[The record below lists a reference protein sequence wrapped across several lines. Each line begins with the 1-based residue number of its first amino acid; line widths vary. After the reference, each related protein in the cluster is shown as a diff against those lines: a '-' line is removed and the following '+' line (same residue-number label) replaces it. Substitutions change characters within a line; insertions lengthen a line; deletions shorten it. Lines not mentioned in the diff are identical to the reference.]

1 MAAII
6 FDFQNFCI
14 FILACLFIVLFHS
27 LFFKKPKDSR
37 SFVLPPSPPS
47 LPIIGHLHLLL
58 SALTH
63 KSLQKLSSKYGP
75 LLVIRIFYV
84 PIIIVSSAPMAYEIF
99 KVHDVNVSS
108 RGIIAI
114 DESLMFGASGILNA
128 PHGEY
133 WKFIKK
139 LMATKLFRPQVLE
152 RSRGVR
158 VEELQRFYKSIL
170 DKATKNESVD
180 IGKEAMKLMNNTLC
194 KLIMGRSFSED
205 DGESERVRGLVD
217 ETYALSEKI
226 FLAAILRRPLA
237 KLGISLFKKEIMA
250 VSNKFDELLERMLQ
264 EHKEKHEEQYQEGM
278 DMMDVLLAAYGDE
291 NAEYKITWN
300 HIKGFFVEF
309 FIGGTDT
316 SVQTTQWAMAE
327 MINDARVLERL
338 REEIISVVGE
348 TRLIQETDLPNLP
361 YLQAVVKEVLRLHP
375 PSPVLIR
382 TFQEKSEVKGYY
394 IPEKTTL
401 IINIYAVM
409 RDSASWED
417 PESFKPERFLGSTRS
432 EQEDEKDQ
440 ELKYLPFGSGRRGC
454 PGSNLGSIFVG
465 TAIGVMVQC
474 FDWEIKED
482 KVNMDE
488 TFEGMTLKMVH
499 PLKCTPVLRTQPFSF
514 TSNL

>member
-1 MAAII
+1 MIAII
-6 FDFQNFCI
+6 VEFQNFFI
-14 FILACLFIVLFHS
+14 FILLCLFPLLCHS

-47 LPIIGHLHLLL
+47 LPLIGHLHLLL
-58 SALTH
+58 SVLTH

-75 LLVIRIFYV
+75 LLLIRIFYV
-84 PIIIVSSAPMAYEIF
+84 PIILVSSSSMAYEIF
-99 KVHDVNVSS
+99 KSHDVNVSS
-108 RGIIAI
+108 RGIIAL

-128 PHGEY
+128 AYGDY
-133 WKFIKK
+133 WKFMKK
-139 LMATKLFRPQVLE
+139 LMATKLLRPQVLE

-158 VEELQRFYKSIL
+158 VEELHRFYRSIL
-170 DKATKNESVD
+170 DKATKNESVE

-205 DGESERVRGLVD
+205 NGESNRVRGLVD

-237 KLGISLFKKEIMA
+237 KLRISLFKKEIMG
-250 VSNKFDELLERMLQ
+250 VSNKFDDLLERILQ
-264 EHKEKHEEQYQEGM
+264 ERKENLEEQNNEGM
-278 DMMDVLLAAYGDE
+278 DMMDVLLEAYGDE
-291 NAEYKITWN
+291 NAEYKITWK
-300 HIKGFFVEF
+300 HIKAFFVEF

-327 MINDARVLERL
+327 IINNANVLERL
-338 REEIISVVGE
+338 REEIVSVVGE

-382 TFQEKSEVKGYY
+382 KFQEKCEVKGFY

-401 IINIYAVM
+401 IVNVYAIM
-409 RDSASWED
+409 RDSDSWED
-417 PESFKPERFLGSTRS
+417 PEKFKPERFLTSSRS
-432 EQEDEKDQ
+432 GEEDEK
-440 ELKYLPFGSGRRGC
+440 ELKFLPFGSGRRGC
-454 PGSNLGSIFVG
+454 PGANLGSIFVG

-474 FDWEIKED
+474 FDWKIKED
-482 KVNMDE
+482 KVNMEE

-499 PLKCTPVLRTQPFSF
+499 PLTCTPVLRTQPLSF
-514 TSNL
+514 AFNL